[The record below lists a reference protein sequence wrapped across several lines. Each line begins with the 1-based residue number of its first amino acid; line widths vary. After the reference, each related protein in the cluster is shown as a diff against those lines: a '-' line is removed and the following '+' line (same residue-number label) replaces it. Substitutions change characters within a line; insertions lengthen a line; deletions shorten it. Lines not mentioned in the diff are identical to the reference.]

1 MIAKHKSFD
10 YDFFVQYFI
19 TENIGRLESFLENQH
34 QMNQSAQLS
43 EKPFQ
48 NQEMVKS
55 IMCHV
60 PCKKNA
66 LR

>member
-43 EKPFQ
+43 D
-48 NQEMVKS
+48 
-55 IMCHV
+55 
-60 PCKKNA
+60 
-66 LR
+66 L